1 MKLKS
6 VDMLEVAN
14 EKVETNK
21 SSDDRFNFWGE
32 CKMT

>member
-21 SSDDRFNFWGE
+21 SSDVGLIFGGSA
-32 CKMT
+32 K